1 MEVTC
6 SRGTYVRTLCHDMG
20 RAAGGCACMGMLL
33 RTASGP
39 FSIESAHTLEALRAL
54 AEEGQAEKALLTCE
68 AALGYM
74 PALKLPA
81 ERFQPARN
89 GLPTYVGKLPVETVR
104 LYCGDRFM
112 GIGQVE
118 NRQVRLRVHL
128 YDE

>member
-1 MEVTC
+1 
-6 SRGTYVRTLCHDMG
+6 
-20 RAAGGCACMGMLL
+20 
-33 RTASGP
+33 
-39 FSIESAHTLEALRAL
+39 
-54 AEEGQAEKALLTCE
+54 
-68 AALGYM
+68 M

-81 ERFQPARN
+81 ERFLPARN

>member
-1 MEVTC
+1 
-6 SRGTYVRTLCHDMG
+6 
-20 RAAGGCACMGMLL
+20 
-33 RTASGP
+33 
-39 FSIESAHTLEALRAL
+39 
-54 AEEGQAEKALLTCE
+54 
-68 AALGYM
+68 M

-89 GLPTYVGKLPVETVR
+89 GLPTYVSKLPVETVR

>member
-1 MEVTC
+1 
-6 SRGTYVRTLCHDMG
+6 
-20 RAAGGCACMGMLL
+20 
-33 RTASGP
+33 
-39 FSIESAHTLEALRAL
+39 
-54 AEEGQAEKALLTCE
+54 
-68 AALGYM
+68 M

-89 GLPTYVGKLPVETVR
+89 GLPTYVGKLPVETAR

-118 NRQVRLRVHL
+118 NGQVRLRVHL